1 MLQALPLE
9 VKVRKTELRIQE
21 WVNEYGTDGVYVCFS
36 GGKDSTVL
44 LHIVRNLYPNIEA
57 VFVNTGLEYPEI
69 QQFVSVISHELQYTS
84 SLKHSF
90 ISKGVSNIDN
100 RVKDI
105 IKAELNKQF
114 DRGVNAGAYG
124 IAGVIHDM
132 IAEYSGEDYSEL
144 VKNIDAF
151 LKPALGLKD
160 KQE

>member
-1 MLQALPLE
+1 M
-9 VKVRKTELRIQE
+9 
-21 WVNEYGTDGVYVCFS
+21 
-36 GGKDSTVL
+36 
-44 LHIVRNLYPNIEA
+44 
-57 VFVNTGLEYPEI
+57 
-69 QQFVSVISHELQYTS
+69 
-84 SLKHSF
+84 
-90 ISKGVSNIDN
+90 SNIDN

-124 IAGVIHDM
+124 IAGAIHDM

-151 LKPALGLKD
+151 LKPALGIKD

>member
-1 MLQALPLE
+1 M
-9 VKVRKTELRIQE
+9 
-21 WVNEYGTDGVYVCFS
+21 
-36 GGKDSTVL
+36 
-44 LHIVRNLYPNIEA
+44 
-57 VFVNTGLEYPEI
+57 
-69 QQFVSVISHELQYTS
+69 
-84 SLKHSF
+84 
-90 ISKGVSNIDN
+90 SNIDN

-124 IAGVIHDM
+124 IAGAIHDM